1 MVDRDQQG
9 RQDNPLAF
17 ISYSHG
23 DSNHHDEKVRT
34 LWLRLRAEG
43 VNAEIDISAAEQP
56 QRWADYMNK
65 TIEEA
70 DFILVVASP
79 SYKRRAEGAE
89 DPGGGYGVPWE
100 AAHIKHY
107 MYTHPGTWEKR
118 ILKIL
123 MAGGTPDEFPNF
135 LGPRQDPAMLERGL
149 IARDELYAY
158 LAPHLAHHRTHPGPG
173 LLSHLCTATV
183 DGKRLSDDMIK
194 GSCGALLGE
203 GAETIDKDLRSM
215 LANLLDHPG
224 EMAALRADPSLIY
237 SARTESLRRDP
248 PLQVIFRETAV
259 QADAPSGPIPAH
271 ATVACVVGAANRDP
285 RQFPDPDRF
294 DPRRPG
300 NNRGLAFSAG
310 KHTCFGAQL
319 ARLEA
324 EIAIQSLLTTFPRLR
339 WAPQTTRT
347 DAGFPMRTA
356 ATLQVSLN

>member
-135 LGPRQDPAMLERGL
+135 LGPHTVTYYNVDPATGAGIEKLVRYMTGQPLEIPPPLGTLKLYPPRDTSMPAPVRATPPAPPPPKRKHFSKKSEDGDWDVIKRGKLFSLNVLHQSYIQLANMNYFRPNLTGRVDPHLGQQGTSVMLAGYYVRQNGTEWSSEFPMTERGWEEAWNL
-149 IARDELYAY
+149 FWQL
-158 LAPHLAHHRTHPGPG
+158 
-173 LLSHLCTATV
+173 
-183 DGKRLSDDMIK
+183 
-194 GSCGALLGE
+194 
-203 GAETIDKDLRSM
+203 ET
-215 LANLLDHPG
+215 
-224 EMAALRADPSLIY
+224 E
-237 SARTESLRRDP
+237 
-248 PLQVIFRETAV
+248 
-259 QADAPSGPIPAH
+259 
-271 ATVACVVGAANRDP
+271 
-285 RQFPDPDRF
+285 
-294 DPRRPG
+294 
-300 NNRGLAFSAG
+300 
-310 KHTCFGAQL
+310 AQ
-319 ARLEA
+319 RC
-324 EIAIQSLLTTFPRLR
+324 
-339 WAPQTTRT
+339 
-347 DAGFPMRTA
+347 
-356 ATLQVSLN
+356 